1 MIDDLWRNFLR
12 GEIVSLEKKLIQE
25 ALDNFFSFA
34 IKNKLSDVDPNYN
47 DAFKVAVSTTDLQ
60 RINAVWQQKFDFK
73 FKSKHFSASLPSL
86 DWEIKQVMGYEEYLS
101 ALEKGDAFVS
111 SVDNYAKFFKA
122 ARELTGQIRNTE
134 AHDKRQINDTSYAL
148 HVAST
153 AMTIIERSPVP
164 IRNQES
170 LTIIKENL
178 GELMKNIILKEN
190 PSITISEDP
199 DDANDKEEIEALEK
213 ADAEAEDAMRQY
225 FDTNFASVSE
235 SISQLNSVVKN
246 FESDMFNEIQKA
258 WEEYLERPRDKSTD
272 EIIEA
277 VTGAREKIEEL
288 IHKEQEQETS
298 GLHSISREPLP
309 KPALKE
315 PLQKPALEDKP
326 NQIMLTPQQAV
337 NEMVD
342 YQRKFKEKFKC
353 ANWQNLAQGPFRNEI
368 ITNEINS
375 KEAFLNNPF
384 VNDRYLDHK
393 EEMDHQINSE
403 LGEEFFSILSRILFV
418 N

>member
-1 MIDDLWRNFLR
+1 MIDYLWRNFLR
-12 GEIVSLEKKLIQE
+12 GEIVRLEKKLIQE

-213 ADAEAEDAMRQY
+213 ADAEAEDAMKQY

-258 WEEYLERPRDKSTD
+258 WETYLERPRDKSTD

-298 GLHSISREPLP
+298 RLHSISKEPFL
-309 KPALKE
+309 KPALE
-315 PLQKPALEDKP
+315 EDKP
-326 NQIMLTPQQAV
+326 NQSMLTPQQAV

-384 VNDRYLDHK
+384 VNERYLDHK
-393 EEMDHQINSE
+393 EEMDLQINSE

>member
-213 ADAEAEDAMRQY
+213 ADAEAEDAMKQY

-258 WEEYLERPRDKSTD
+258 WETYLERPRDKSTD

-298 GLHSISREPLP
+298 RLHSISKEPFL
-309 KPALKE
+309 KPALE
-315 PLQKPALEDKP
+315 EDKP
-326 NQIMLTPQQAV
+326 NQSMLTPQQAV

-375 KEAFLNNPF
+375 KEAFLNNSF

-393 EEMDHQINSE
+393 EEIDLQINSE

>member
-170 LTIIKENL
+170 LSIIKENL

-213 ADAEAEDAMRQY
+213 ADAEAEDAMKQY

-258 WEEYLERPRDKSTD
+258 WETYLERPRDKSTD

-298 GLHSISREPLP
+298 RLHSISKEPFL
-309 KPALKE
+309 KPALE
-315 PLQKPALEDKP
+315 EDKP
-326 NQIMLTPQQAV
+326 NQSMLTPQQAV

-375 KEAFLNNPF
+375 KEAFLNNSF

-393 EEMDHQINSE
+393 EEIDLQINSE